1 MSNRRNRTKLVQ
13 GPQLGDVTFEEWFES
28 PVFDTDTEDERL
40 EQLAT
45 SRRAPLRLVG
55 SAAIGLKSRRDE
67 RRSGSDLLS
76 HEIEVE
82 SAPVDLRDGGLRQR
96 IDVLLNRWAEAE
108 AAGQERLEDLVLPKR
123 WRG

>member
-13 GPQLGDVTFEEWFES
+13 GPQLGDVTFEEWFET
-28 PVFDTDTEDERL
+28 PVFDTDNEDERL

-67 RRSGSDLLS
+67 RR
-76 HEIEVE
+76 EPEAMAE
-82 SAPVDLRDGGLRQR
+82 TVDLRDGGLRQR

>member
-1 MSNRRNRTKLVQ
+1 MSNRRNRSKLVQ
-13 GPQLGDVTFEEWFES
+13 GPQLGALTFEEWFDS
-28 PVFDTDTEDERL
+28 PVFDTDNEDERL

-45 SRRAPLRLVG
+45 SKRAPLRLVG

-67 RRSGSDLLS
+67 RRETETDRST
-76 HEIEVE
+76 
-82 SAPVDLRDGGLRQR
+82 VDLRDGGLRQR

-108 AAGQERLEDLVLPKR
+108 AAGQERLEVLVLPKR